1 MIQEQAAK
9 APEASTYQ
17 YLGLLY
23 QAMDDLETAAG
34 YFDQAIALAT
44 ELGMP
49 LAEDCRRLRAAL
61 LA

>member
-1 MIQEQAAK
+1 
-9 APEASTYQ
+9 
-17 YLGLLY
+17 
-23 QAMDDLETAAG
+23 MDDLETAAG
-34 YFDQAIALAT
+34 YFEQAIALAT